1 MQEAKLTLHSAD
13 LHLHQTATSVGT
25 SAIDEPRGRWHD
37 QTQKK
42 RLTEQ
47 LKKQSWRQEA
57 LLKRRWYAIILQA
70 LETVLEVMLKAT
82 QSARSELDQHQN
94 VISTH
99 EQGHYNEADLAE
111 CGATST
117 IDAQITRADGAGRTV
132 VSADVQASARRN
144 TCPPTLRQRS
154 GLADSER
161 ARM

>member
-1 MQEAKLTLHSAD
+1 MQEPKLTLHSAD

-25 SAIDEPRGRWHD
+25 SAVDEPRGRWHD

-57 LLKRRWYAIILQA
+57 LLKRQWYAIILQA

-82 QSARSELDQHQN
+82 QSAKSTLDQHQN
-94 VISTH
+94 VIST
-99 EQGHYNEADLAE
+99 QQQADYNEADLAE
-111 CGATST
+111 CGVS
-117 IDAQITRADGAGRTV
+117 IDAQITRADGGRT
-132 VSADVQASARRN
+132 ADFQASARRN

-154 GLADSER
+154 GLANSES
-161 ARM
+161 AQM